1 MRVCVRVK
9 QGNTITNIINLIFKM
24 SMKTIENVRECYE
37 IPACEELDVRIEQS
51 ILSKQPGDPNIDGDE
66 DLGNI

>member
-9 QGNTITNIINLIFKM
+9 QGNTIINIIKLIFKM
-24 SMKTIENVRECYE
+24 SMKTIENVRERYE

-51 ILSKQPGDPNIDGDE
+51 ILSGEPGEPLEE
-66 DLGNI
+66 DQYGEF

>member
-9 QGNTITNIINLIFKM
+9 QGNTITNIIKLIFKM
-24 SMKTIENVRECYE
+24 SMKTIENVRERYE

-51 ILSKQPGDPNIDGDE
+51 ILSNTPQDEEYNDQGDY
-66 DLGNI
+66 